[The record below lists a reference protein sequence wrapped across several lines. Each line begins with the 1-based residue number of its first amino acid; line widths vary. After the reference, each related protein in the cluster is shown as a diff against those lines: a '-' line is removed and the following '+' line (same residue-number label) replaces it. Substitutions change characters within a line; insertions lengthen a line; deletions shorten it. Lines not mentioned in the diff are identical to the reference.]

1 LNSSPDN
8 RFERRKQRTRSQLM
22 QAAISLILEKGY
34 DAVTVEDITER
45 ADLGRGTFYVHFE
58 NKEQLVWKA
67 IQQGFDALNADVLTR
82 YAHEESPRLEYL
94 VWIRMFEYAATE
106 RDLFQ
111 VMMGGRGSAL
121 LSERI
126 EEYLVQIVEESV
138 RSGRFFPHLRLD
150 PVLIAQFWVGALIR
164 MMKWWLAQP
173 PPAPYT
179 ATQMVDF
186 VYQMIFH
193 QEPPSR

>member
-1 LNSSPDN
+1 MN
-8 RFERRKQRTRSQLM
+8 RFERRKQRTRSQLV

-34 DAVTVEDITER
+34 DAVSVEDITER
-45 ADLGRGTFYVHFE
+45 ADLGRGTFYVHFD

-67 IQQGFDALNADVLTR
+67 IQEGFDALNAEVLTR
-82 YAHEESPRLEYL
+82 YAHEQSPRLEYL
-94 VWIRMFEYAATE
+94 VWIRMFEYAATK
-106 RDLFQ
+106 RDLFL

-126 EEYLVQIVEESV
+126 EAYLVQIVEESV
-138 RSGRFFPHLRLD
+138 RSGRFFPHLRHD

-173 PPAPYT
+173 QPAPYT
-179 ATQMVDF
+179 PAQMADF
-186 VYQMIFH
+186 LYRMIFH
-193 QEPPSR
+193 QEPPV